1 MDDSGKTSVS
11 SRLGLGTVQFGL
23 DYGVTN
29 AAGRVAPEDV
39 NSILDRAASDGI
51 GTLDTAFLYGESEA
65 VVGRSGRQAAFEIIT
80 KTDKVSGA
88 RNAGEAADRIERAF
102 EISLSRLGVA
112 GVDGLLVHDVND
124 LLGIHADA
132 VWRRLT
138 ELRATGR
145 ARRIGVSVYEGR
157 EIDRLIG
164 RFDFDLVQLPF
175 NALDRRLAENGQL
188 SALAARGVE
197 IHARSIFLQGVLLQP
212 PERLP
217 AKLAPLRPVVTAM
230 RESFTRAGLTVMEGL
245 IASVLHQSEI
255 DRIIVGTTSLRDLEE
270 IVSAATRVGRPELA
284 YLPDRWDVSDVRLL
298 NPAMWNAL

>member
-1 MDDSGKTSVS
+1 MDDSGKTPVS

-51 GTLDTAFLYGESEA
+51 STLDTAFLYGESEA

-145 ARRIGVSVYEGR
+145 ARRVGVSVYEGH